1 MANKLIDVSEL
12 TKKSKDEGLLPQPH
26 QPTYKLALV
35 EIYVENAKGNP
46 GGSERP
52 PFRFHPHCQW
62 HDRERHELPDREL
75 CQGGTPEVFQC
86 PEAIRWCH
94 RAL

>member
-35 EIYVENAKGNP
+35 EI
-46 GGSERP
+46 
-52 PFRFHPHCQW
+52 
-62 HDRERHELPDREL
+62 
-75 CQGGTPEVFQC
+75 
-86 PEAIRWCH
+86 
-94 RAL
+94 